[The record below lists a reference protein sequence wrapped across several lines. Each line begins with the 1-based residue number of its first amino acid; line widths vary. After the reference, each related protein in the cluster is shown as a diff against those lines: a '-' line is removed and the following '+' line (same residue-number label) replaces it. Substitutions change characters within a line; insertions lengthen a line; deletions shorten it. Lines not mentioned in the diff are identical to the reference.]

1 MKTSF
6 EIPPW
11 DKYHGQQARSK
22 NVTQHADLN
31 VQRVDQKV
39 PLWDKKRFA
48 NVSKRINYKALP
60 DS

>member
-39 PLWDKKRFA
+39 PPWDKK
-48 NVSKRINYKALP
+48 SLQMSQKE
-60 DS
+60 